1 MPNGFGAHLRW
12 WRKRRGLSQLD
23 LAGAAGVSQRH
34 VSFLESGRTQ
44 PSREMVRCL
53 AAALD
58 VPLRQQNALLGA
70 AGFAPLWGARD
81 LTAPDLAPVNQAL
94 DHILAQQEPLPALVV
109 DRHWNLL
116 RANAGAQRLTT
127 FLTRPTSDP
136 GPTGTAVS
144 TPAPAST
151 VNLAEWLLAPE
162 GLRPLLVNWQ
172 EVAMH
177 FLRGVQA
184 DALADGTPDT
194 AALLQRLLAYPGIP
208 ALSQVPA
215 LEEPQP
221 PVLAMHFRQGAISLR
236 LFTTIATLGTPHDVT
251 VQELRIE
258 CFFPAD
264 AETSQVFHAW
274 ATNAAR

>member
-1 MPNGFGAHLRW
+1 MANSFGARLRW

-94 DHILAQQEPLPALVV
+94 DHILAQQEPFPALVV

-116 RANAGAQRLTT
+116 RANAGAQRLTA
-127 FLTRPTSDP
+127 FLTAPTSAP
-136 GPTGTAVS
+136 APTGA
-144 TPAPAST
+144 
-151 VNLAEWLLAPE
+151 VNLAEWLLAPD
-162 GLRPLLVNWQ
+162 GLRPLLVNWRD
-172 EVAMH
+172 VAMH

-264 AETSQVFHAW
+264 AETSQVFKNW
-274 ATNAAR
+274 AAPAPREPGIAS